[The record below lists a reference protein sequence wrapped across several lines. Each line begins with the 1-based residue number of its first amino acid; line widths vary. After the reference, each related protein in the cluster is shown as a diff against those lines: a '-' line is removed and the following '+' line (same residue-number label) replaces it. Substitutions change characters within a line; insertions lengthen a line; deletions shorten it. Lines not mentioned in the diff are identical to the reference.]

1 MKQEL
6 NVDSEL
12 VVGSNG
18 IFTIAVNDSVVVEKT
33 SWSWP
38 SEDQIVDAVAK
49 ALGK

>member
-1 MKQEL
+1 M
-6 NVDSEL
+6 DSEL

-18 IFTIAVNDSVVVEKT
+18 IFTIAVDEKVVAER
-33 SWSWP
+33 SGWGFP